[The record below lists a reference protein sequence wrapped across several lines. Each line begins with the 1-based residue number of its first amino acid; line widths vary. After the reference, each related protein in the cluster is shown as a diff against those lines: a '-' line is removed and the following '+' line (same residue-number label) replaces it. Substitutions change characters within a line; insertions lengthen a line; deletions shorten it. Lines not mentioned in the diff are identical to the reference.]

1 MSGLCRSSLSLRRIL
16 ISCSRLSPQ
25 SSTLIMSG
33 KLASEYDSWK
43 KLQHIYDSER
53 SKLILKDLFAQD
65 PDRFSKLS
73 TEYTSTSGPD
83 VTFLLDYSK
92 NLITQPIL
100 DSLLSLVREAQVE
113 SFRDKMFAGEH
124 INTSEDRAVLHVALR
139 NFNDFQ
145 IQEAGTDEVAS
156 VLEHMKV
163 FSNSVRSGEWKGYT
177 GKTINTIVNIGIGGS
192 DLGPVMVTEALKPYS
207 KRDLNAY
214 FVSNIDGTH
223 IAETLRVCDPETT
236 LFIIASKTFTTQE
249 TITNAESAK
258 EWFLASAKDQAHVAK
273 HFVALS
279 TNTKAV
285 TAFGIAKEN
294 MFQFWD
300 WVGGRYSLW
309 SAIGLSIALVI
320 GYDNFEQLL
329 QGAHGMDK
337 HFKETPLERN
347 LPVLLAAVGIWYNDF
362 YGSQTHALLPYD
374 QYLHKFADYFQQ
386 GDMESNGKTV
396 TKNGHRVNY
405 ETGPIIWGA
414 AGTNGQHSFYQLVH
428 QGTKLIPTDFIAPAT
443 THNPIAGSKHHR
455 ILLSNFFAQPEALA
469 FGKTE
474 EQVKKELGSGASEAL
489 IKSKVFEGNKPSN
502 SIMFPLLTPATLG
515 ALIAMYEHKIFVQGV
530 VWGINSFDQMGVELG
545 KVLAKNILAQL
556 DKPEDVTGHD
566 SSTTGLIHYYQKFR
580 KE

>member
-1 MSGLCRSSLSLRRIL
+1 
-16 ISCSRLSPQ
+16 
-25 SSTLIMSG
+25 MSG
-33 KLASEYDSWK
+33 KLASEYAAWK
-43 KLQHIYDSER
+43 KLKGIYDSEHP
-53 SKLILKDLFAQD
+53 KLILKDLFAQD
-65 PDRFSKLS
+65 PARFSKFS
-73 TEYTSTSGPD
+73 KEYVSPD
-83 VTFLLDYSK
+83 DPNVTFLLDYSK
-92 NLITQPIL
+92 NLVTEPIL
-100 DSLLSLVREAQVE
+100 ATLLDLVREAE
-113 SFRDKMFAGEH
+113 LETYRDKMFAGEH

-139 NFNDFQ
+139 NFDEFQ
-145 IQEAGTDEVAS
+145 IAEAGVSEVS
-156 VLEHMKV
+156 GVLAHIKE
-163 FSNSVRSGEWKGYT
+163 FSESVRSGAWKGYT

-192 DLGPVMVTEALKPYS
+192 DLGPVMVTEALKAYS
-207 KRDLNAY
+207 KRDLTAH

-223 IAETLRVCDPETT
+223 LAETLLLCDPETT

-249 TITNAESAK
+249 TITNATSARD
-258 EWFLASAKDQAHVAK
+258 WFLQTAKDKAHVAK

-285 TAFGIAKEN
+285 TAFGISEAN

-329 QGAHGMDK
+329 KGAHGMDK
-337 HFKETPLERN
+337 HFKTAPLEQN
-347 LPVLLAAVGIWYNDF
+347 LPVLLAVLGIWYNDF
-362 YGSQTHALLPYD
+362 YGAQTHALLPYD

-386 GDMESNGKTV
+386 GDMESNGKFV
-396 TKNGHRVNY
+396 TKGGQRVDY
-405 ETGPIIWGA
+405 QTGPIIWGA

-428 QGTKLIPTDFIAPAT
+428 QGTKLIPADFLAPAT
-443 THNPIAGSKHHR
+443 THNPIHNSLHHR

-474 EQVKKELGSGASEAL
+474 EEVRKELGAGASEPL
-489 IKSKVFEGNKPSN
+489 VKSKVFEGNRPSN
-502 SIMFPLLTPATLG
+502 SILFPKLTPATLG
-515 ALIAMYEHKIFVQGV
+515 ALIALYEHKIFTQGV

-556 DKPEDVTGHD
+556 EKPDDVTGHD
-566 SSTTGLIHYYQKFR
+566 SSTTGLIHYYQKHR